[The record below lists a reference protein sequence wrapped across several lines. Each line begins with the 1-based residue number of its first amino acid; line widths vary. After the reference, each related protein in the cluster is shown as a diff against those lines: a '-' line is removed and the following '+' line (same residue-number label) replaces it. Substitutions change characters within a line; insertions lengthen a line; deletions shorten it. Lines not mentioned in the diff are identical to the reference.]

1 VGKPYL
7 LLDRD
12 GTLIVEKNYLSDPS
26 DVEFYE
32 GIPEAL
38 QKVQRAG
45 WGILVLTNQSGI
57 GRELMGLHDMQA
69 VNNRIQELLCPLDVR
84 IDAFYYCPHLPNA
97 GCQCRKPNRGMVDQ
111 AIQDFGFDPTQAI
124 VVGDKSSDVELGHR
138 IGAKSVL
145 VRTGYGL
152 QEEELPTMSADHVI
166 DSLADLPSLIGSIY
180 GQCKDFEENLNYP

>member
-111 AIQDFGFDPTQAI
+111 AIQDFGFDPI
-124 VVGDKSSDVELGHR
+124 VRCRTGSSDWRQVGPCANR
-138 IGAKSVL
+138 IWPSGR
-145 VRTGYGL
+145 RTAYD
-152 QEEELPTMSADHVI
+152 ERRPRD
-166 DSLADLPSLIGSIY
+166 
-180 GQCKDFEENLNYP
+180 